1 MPPRLADQHSQEK
14 TLSIRLIALDGRAT
28 LVYTQLRCERTA
40 LILFLGSS
48 TVEQAAVNR
57 KVRGSN
63 PLRGANFHAPPRPRN
78 RFAPGFFIASVPRSS
93 PRQSRPGEHH
103 ELGWRRRARG
113 LSV

>member
-14 TLSIRLIALDGRAT
+14 TLSIRPIALDGRAT
-28 LVYTQLRCERTA
+28 LVYTQLRCEQTA
-40 LILFLGSS
+40 PILFLGSS

-93 PRQSRPGEHH
+93 PRQSRPGNEKP
-103 ELGWRRRARG
+103 RREAISRP
-113 LSV
+113 